1 MFIRRPLHYCRSVY
15 STPSLDPIRVL
26 VVDHNRILRD
36 GICVLIGM
44 EPNIELVGAVATA
57 DSALMLFNRERP
69 DLTLIDLDLQAGNG
83 LEVIRRI
90 RESDPAAWLIALATD
105 EWDECSPR
113 ALAGGASCVIAK
125 DLIGERLLPTI
136 RSSWAKMAGK
146 TFIAPKRA
154 LRKLAAR

>member
-1 MFIRRPLHYCRSVY
+1 
-15 STPSLDPIRVL
+15 
-26 VVDHNRILRD
+26 
-36 GICVLIGM
+36 M

-90 RESDPAAWLIALATD
+90 RESDPDAWLIALATD

-136 RSSWAKMAGK
+136 RNSWAKMARK
-146 TFIAPKRA
+146 TSIAPKRA
-154 LRKLAAR
+154 LR